1 MACRRGSVAPAS
13 ARRCTIQLS
22 RLQLALHNLPHSSK
36 HVDVLELMMGR
47 SMLDGQLPS
56 GLSAWAV
63 PLARAGTSSRVAG
76 VAGRVGSVGVS
87 LGRVPRCH
95 GGPSRAGCGGGA
107 FATRARY
114 MGGGM
119 GRSSPSVAFMRHW
132 AADHWSYGSTGF
144 WRQIGSSAQDDMHMG
159 AGARRGARLRDLA
172 YGVSKLFSQPC
183 VRLVALRVLW
193 TARAARRPFLFWI
206 GRRARSG
213 CAGPPGPRPLA
224 PPRMRPSES
233 EWDDGGPA
241 GMLGGGARG
250 GGAGQRAERGGK
262 QRTTGEGG
270 GSGIRAGG
278 GADGEDRLTRS
289 GVAAVNYD
297 GRVASCRTAGL
308 TDHAC
313 GPEAFP
319 FWDRPTGEVGARG
332 AFGPS
337 PPRTSEVAHPS
348 KGERD
353 DGGLAGT
360 YGASAR
366 KPSAPGTYGGLVWNN
381 PAGRGSTRGED
392 STGRDEDAA
401 RRAAR
406 AARFAADRPVQR
418 VGTGA
423 GGPAGGGVN
432 QRTETVQAE
441 AGSGGAGV
449 ARAGGM
455 DEVDAGRRG
464 GGGASCGSG
473 WRGSN

>member
-22 RLQLALHNLPHSSK
+22 RLQLVLHNLPHSSK

-144 WRQIGSSAQDDMHMG
+144 WRQIGSSAQDDMYMG

-224 PPRMRPSES
+224 PPRLCTPRRASGMMAASRGPS
-233 EWDDGGPA
+233 GP
-241 GMLGGGARG
+241 LRG
-250 GGAGQRAERGGK
+250 SPRLPRG
-262 QRTTGEGG
+262 
-270 GSGIRAGG
+270 
-278 GADGEDRLTRS
+278 
-289 GVAAVNYD
+289 
-297 GRVASCRTAGL
+297 RTAGWF
-308 TDHAC
+308 A
-313 GPEAFP
+313 
-319 FWDRPTGEVGARG
+319 PT
-332 AFGPS
+332 
-337 PPRTSEVAHPS
+337 
-348 KGERD
+348 
-353 DGGLAGT
+353 
-360 YGASAR
+360 
-366 KPSAPGTYGGLVWNN
+366 
-381 PAGRGSTRGED
+381 
-392 STGRDEDAA
+392 
-401 RRAAR
+401 
-406 AARFAADRPVQR
+406 
-418 VGTGA
+418 
-423 GGPAGGGVN
+423 
-432 QRTETVQAE
+432 
-441 AGSGGAGV
+441 
-449 ARAGGM
+449 
-455 DEVDAGRRG
+455 
-464 GGGASCGSG
+464 
-473 WRGSN
+473 